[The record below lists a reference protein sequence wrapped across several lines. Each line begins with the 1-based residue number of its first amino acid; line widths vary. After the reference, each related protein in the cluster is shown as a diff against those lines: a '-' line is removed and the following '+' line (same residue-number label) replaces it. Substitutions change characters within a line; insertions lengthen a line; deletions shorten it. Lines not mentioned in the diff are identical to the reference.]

1 VYRASTSYTL
11 EKQTAAGVSAT
22 YKGSGFSIQYTRQI
36 KKRFGF
42 VIDYT
47 TETFNDSLASGNIK
61 WDRIG
66 LGIVFSNF
74 AGSSGR
80 GR

>member
-1 VYRASTSYTL
+1 MGAAVVYKS
-11 EKQTAAGVSAT
+11 
-22 YKGSGFSIQYTRQI
+22 KGGFQVQYYRQI

-47 TETFNDSLASGNIK
+47 TETFDDSLASVVK

-66 LGIVFSNF
+66 LGIVLTNF
-74 AGSSGR
+74 TVSSGK
-80 GR
+80 